1 MLPQESWKEPPSG
14 ESLRSIFSFLCHDPS
29 SRFAKLSL
37 GSGSSWSQS
46 SERMVHRAVLGALAP
61 ILIKEQQVDMVI
73 VPDATEDSLVTITEL
88 IYTGRVNSGSAVSA
102 LSVFYRRVSQSHT
115 EGFPLQFVRFLLG
128 SHPECHRI

>member
-1 MLPQESWKEPPSG
+1 MQPQESWKEPPSG
-14 ESLRSIFSFLCHDPS
+14 ESLRSIFSYLCHDPEA

-37 GSGSSWSQS
+37 VSGSSWSQS

-88 IYTGRVNSGSAVSA
+88 IYTGRSDRLIN
-102 LSVFYRRVSQSHT
+102 
-115 EGFPLQFVRFLLG
+115 
-128 SHPECHRI
+128 C